1 MRAAFALILAAL
13 AAGVAA
19 AAPAKLV
26 YRIDRAT
33 ASIEHHR
40 LVITA
45 TGAVSTGGWAKPRLR
60 LHEASASEVST
71 LVVDFLATPPHR
83 GATVAQVSVP
93 VNARVAARLPH
104 YGIVQ
109 VKIASQTNN
118 VIVPIVRLSSNK

>member
-1 MRAAFALILAAL
+1 MRAAFVLILAAL
-13 AAGVAA
+13 VAGVAV

-33 ASIEHHR
+33 ARIEHHR

-60 LHEASASEVST
+60 LHEASAPEAST
-71 LVVDFLATPPHR
+71 LAVDFLATPPHH
-83 GATVAQVSVP
+83 GATVAQVIVP
-93 VNARVAARLPH
+93 VNAHVAARLPH
-104 YGIVQ
+104 YGVVQ

-118 VIVPIVRLSSNK
+118 VVVPITTLSSSR

>member
-13 AAGVAA
+13 AAGVSV

-26 YRIDRAT
+26 YRIDQAT
-33 ASIEHHR
+33 ARIEHHR

-45 TGAVSTGGWAKPRLR
+45 TGAVSTGGWANPRLR
-60 LHEASASEVST
+60 LHDASAPEAST
-71 LVVDFLATPPHR
+71 LAVDFLATPPHR
-83 GATVAQVSVP
+83 GATVAQVIVP

-104 YGIVQ
+104 YGVVQ

-118 VIVPIVRLSSNK
+118 VIVPIARLSGNR